1 MKKLNVGILGF
12 GTVGGGAYEI
22 LTKNHDLITQKTSV
36 SIDVV
41 KALVRRK
48 RDGIPAHLTTEDPD
62 DILKNPAIDVVV
74 ETMGGIEPATS
85 FMLQAMENGKH
96 VVTANKAA
104 VAASYEKLQAAAA
117 KNHVKLLFEASVGG
131 GIPVLTS
138 IQNALQGN
146 AFLEVMGIV
155 NGTTNYILT
164 KMTEDGSD
172 YADVLKD
179 AQAKGFAEAVGIYAD
194 GVASVE
200 GIDAANKL
208 SILIALLFDQYIPP
222 QEIPTTGISK
232 ITGAEIAAA
241 ASEGCKLKL
250 IAHASIDTDG
260 NVTASVAPE
269 KLPVSHP
276 LAGVS
281 NEYNAVYVTGDMVG
295 DVMFYGKG
303 AGALPTGSAIVG
315 DIISIAK
322 SI

>member
-1 MKKLNVGILGF
+1 
-12 GTVGGGAYEI
+12 
-22 LTKNHDLITQKTSV
+22 
-36 SIDVV
+36 
-41 KALVRRK
+41 
-48 RDGIPAHLTTEDPD
+48 
-62 DILKNPAIDVVV
+62 
-74 ETMGGIEPATS
+74 
-85 FMLQAMENGKH
+85 
-96 VVTANKAA
+96 
-104 VAASYEKLQAAAA
+104 
-117 KNHVKLLFEASVGG
+117 
-131 GIPVLTS
+131 
-138 IQNALQGN
+138 
-146 AFLEVMGIV
+146 MGIV

-179 AQAKGFAEAVGIYAD
+179 AQAKGFAEADPTAD
-194 GVASVE
+194 VE

-222 QEIPTTGISK
+222 QEIPTTGIAK

-250 IAHASIDTDG
+250 IAHASIDADG